1 MESNEETLKPLTPR
15 SYCDEDAN
23 RKRPD
28 VVAQQKQKEKEK
40 KQQ

>member
-1 MESNEETLKPLTPR
+1 VEPNEEESLKPLTPR

-28 VVAQQKQKEKEK
+28 VAAQQKQKEK